1 MEKYMDNVLAFAD
14 KISNNKYLKAISNG
28 LMATLPVNIIGSLA
42 LLLAVLPIEGWKNF
56 IASINIG
63 GYLSAGYSMTV
74 GVISIYAAFL
84 VGHRLAT
91 EFNQSAVPAGI
102 VSLFAFLMMTPLVTL
117 EETTTLDMSKL
128 GAGGLFTAMICGLV
142 FARIYCFILEKN
154 IAIKMPAGVPQ
165 FVTDTFAGLIP
176 AIISGF
182 IAIIISW
189 LFSFTSYGSF
199 SDFIYQILA
208 TPLQSLSSSVGSLLF
223 IVLIQMVLWFFGIHG
238 SLVVGSFVTA
248 LYLPMDVQNMDALSA
263 GAARSDLPNILSKSF
278 YDLFAGIGG
287 AGGTLALIIVILLVA
302 KSKQARTVANLS
314 AVPGLFTINE
324 PMIFGL
330 PLILNPIMA
339 IPFILTP
346 LVQTLVAYIA
356 IWSGLFPR
364 LSGIQVPF
372 GTPIFLNGFLAG
384 GWQIALLQ
392 LICVLAGCL
401 LYLPFVK
408 ILDKEKVRGE
418 EQAAALENGETE
430 NNKLDTA
437 GETV

>member
-1 MEKYMDNVLAFAD
+1 MDKYMDSVLTFAD

-28 LMATLPVNIIGSLA
+28 LMATLPVNIIGSIA

-56 IASINIG
+56 IASINLG
-63 GYLSAGYSMTV
+63 GYFSVGYSMTV
-74 GVISIYAAFL
+74 GVISLYAAFL

-102 VSLFAFLMMTPLVTL
+102 VSLFAFLMMTPLTTL
-117 EETTTLDMSKL
+117 DETTTLDMSKL
-128 GAGGLFTAMICGLV
+128 GAEGLFTAMICGLV
-142 FARIYCFILEKN
+142 FARIYCLILEKN
-154 IAIKMPAGVPQ
+154 ISIKMPAGVPQ
-165 FVTDTFAGLIP
+165 FVSDTFAGLIP
-176 AIISGF
+176 AIIVGF

-189 LFSFTSYGSF
+189 LFSFTTYGSF
-199 SDFIYQILA
+199 SDFVYQLLA
-208 TPLQSLSSSVGSLLF
+208 SPLQSLSSSVGSLVF

-238 SLVVGSFVTA
+238 SLVVGSFITA
-248 LYLPMDVQNMDALSA
+248 LYLPMDVQNMDALAS
-263 GAARSDLPNILSKSF
+263 GVARSDLPNILSKSF

-287 AGGTLALIIVILLVA
+287 AGGTLSLIIVILLLA
-302 KSKQARTVANLS
+302 KSKQSRTVANLS
-314 AVPGLFTINE
+314 AVPGMFTINE

-330 PLILNPIMA
+330 PLILNPLMA

-346 LVQTLVAYIA
+346 LVQTLVAYLA

-392 LICVLAGCL
+392 IICVLAGCL

-408 ILDKEKVRGE
+408 IMDKEKVKSE
-418 EQAAALENGETE
+418 EQAAAMEASETE
-430 NNKLDTA
+430 SEKLSVD
-437 GETV
+437 GKTV

>member
-1 MEKYMDNVLAFAD
+1 MDKYMDKVLVFAD
-14 KISNNKYLKAISNG
+14 KISNNRYLKAISNG
-28 LMATLPVNIIGSLA
+28 LMATLPINIIGSIA
-42 LLLAVLPIEGWKNF
+42 LLLAVLPIQGWTDF
-56 IASINIG
+56 INSINIG
-63 GYLSAGYSMTV
+63 GYFSVGYSMTV
-74 GVISIYAAFL
+74 GVISVYASFL

-91 EFNQSAVPAGI
+91 EFKQSAVPAGI
-102 VSLFAFLMMTPLVTL
+102 
-117 EETTTLDMSKL
+117 
-128 GAGGLFTAMICGLV
+128 
-142 FARIYCFILEKN
+142 ARLYCFILEKN

-182 IAIIISW
+182 TAIVISW
-189 LFSFTSYGSF
+189 AFSFTSYGSF

-208 TPLQSLSSSVGSLLF
+208 MPLQSLSSSVGSLLF

-248 LYLPMDVQNMDALSA
+248 LYLPMDVENMDALAS
-263 GAARSDLPNILSKSF
+263 GVARSELPNILSKSF

-287 AGGTLALIIVILLVA
+287 AGGTLSLIIVILLLA
-302 KSKQARTVANLS
+302 KSKQSRTVANLS

-324 PMIFGL
+324 PVIFGL

-346 LVQTLVAYIA
+346 LVQVLVAYLA
-356 IWSGLFPR
+356 IWSGIVPR
-364 LSGIQVPF
+364 LSGVQVPF

-384 GWQIALLQ
+384 GWQVAVLQ
-392 LICVLAGCL
+392 VVCVLAGCL
-401 LYLPFVK
+401 LYIPFVK
-408 ILDKEKVRGE
+408 ILDKGKLKTEAE
-418 EQAAALENGETE
+418 AAQAEVQTE
-430 NNKLDTA
+430 SIDPA

>member
-1 MEKYMDNVLAFAD
+1 MDKYMDKVLVFAD
-14 KISNNKYLKAISNG
+14 RISNNRYLKAISNG
-28 LMATLPVNIIGSLA
+28 LMATLPINIIGSIA
-42 LLLAVLPIEGWKNF
+42 LLLAVLPIQGWTDF
-56 IASINIG
+56 INSINIG
-63 GYLSAGYSMTV
+63 GYFSVGYSMTV
-74 GVISIYAAFL
+74 GVISVYASFL

-91 EFNQSAVPAGI
+91 EFKQSAVPAGI
-102 VSLFAFLMMTPLVTL
+102 VSLFAFLMMTPMVTL

-128 GAGGLFTAMICGLV
+128 GAQGLFTAMICGLV
-142 FARIYCFILEKN
+142 FARLYCFILEKN

-182 IAIIISW
+182 TAIVISW
-189 LFSFTSYGSF
+189 AFSFTSYGSF

-208 TPLQSLSSSVGSLLF
+208 MPLQSLSSSVGSLLF

-248 LYLPMDVQNMDALSA
+248 LYLPMDVENMDALAS
-263 GAARSDLPNILSKSF
+263 GVARSELPNILSKSF

-287 AGGTLALIIVILLVA
+287 AGGTLSLIIVILLLA
-302 KSKQARTVANLS
+302 KSKQSRTVANLS

-324 PMIFGL
+324 PVIFGL

-346 LVQTLVAYIA
+346 LVQVLVAYLA
-356 IWSGLFPR
+356 IWSGIVPR
-364 LSGIQVPF
+364 LSGVQVPF

-384 GWQIALLQ
+384 GWQVAVLQ
-392 LICVLAGCL
+392 VVCVLAGCL
-401 LYLPFVK
+401 LYIPFVK
-408 ILDKEKVRGE
+408 ILDKGKLKTEAE
-418 EQAAALENGETE
+418 AAQAEGHPQTE
-430 NNKLDTA
+430 SIDATE
-437 GETV
+437 ETV